1 MHRGDVL
8 NGIRTH
14 RDETQFAFVIAL
26 NEDFEG
32 GGTLFVHYNN
42 LVIRQPVGG
51 LSLHPGFVAH
61 AGVPISAGTRYILA
75 GFANLEPTRVD
86 GQPNIV
92 MPSAR
97 GVAALRDRIES
108 SDVATDFHTPLS
120 DVLLASLLLYGPSQ
134 GLEDQ
139 LSGTGAIVP

>member
-1 MHRGDVL
+1 M
-8 NGIRTH
+8 NGIGIH
-14 RDETQFAFVIAL
+14 GDETQFAFVIAL
-26 NEDFEG
+26 NDDFEG
-32 GGTLFVHYNN
+32 GGTLFVHYKD

-51 LSLHPGFVAH
+51 VSLHPGFVAH
-61 AGVPISAGTRYILA
+61 RGVPITAGTRYILA

-92 MPSAR
+92 LPSAR
-97 GVAALRDRIES
+97 GVAALRDQIES
-108 SDVATDFHTPLS
+108 SDVATGFHTPLS

-139 LSGTGAIVP
+139 LSGTDAIVP